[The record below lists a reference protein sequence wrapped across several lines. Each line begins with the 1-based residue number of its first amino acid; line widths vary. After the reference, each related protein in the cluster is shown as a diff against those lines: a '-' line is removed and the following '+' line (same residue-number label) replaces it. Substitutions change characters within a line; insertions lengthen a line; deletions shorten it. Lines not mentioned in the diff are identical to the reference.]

1 MKLKITPNFLST
13 VTEMP
18 TSKQTSKKNSTLS
31 SSPFELFQAAH
42 HPGQML
48 QAQAVREDT
57 GPDGSPLTSPGHQ

>member
-18 TSKQTSKKNSTLS
+18 TSKQTNKEFHTFLKSIRTSR
-31 SSPFELFQAAH
+31 AAH

-48 QAQAVREDT
+48 GSGVREDT
-57 GPDGSPLTSPGHQ
+57 GLAGHLNIPECQWH

>member
-31 SSPFELFQAAH
+31 SSPFELPEAAH
-42 HPGQML
+42 PPGQML
-48 QAQAVREDT
+48 GSDVREDT
-57 GPDGSPLTSPGHQ
+57 GLTGHLNIPECQ